1 MASRVTALPR
11 IIINLPILSMIH
23 AYKRQTAIWNEEL
36 GKIGCS
42 LKMYLNL
49 VFLILIEFHLT
60 KSSEILRPR
69 GVSISSNV
77 FLR

>member
-1 MASRVTALPR
+1 MSHEDACRRITA
-11 IIINLPILSMIH
+11 
-23 AYKRQTAIWNEEL
+23 TCVEEL
-36 GKIGCS
+36 GETGRS

>member
-1 MASRVTALPR
+1 VTYREDACR
-11 IIINLPILSMIH
+11 RMTTTCVQEFGETG
-23 AYKRQTAIWNEEL
+23 R
-36 GKIGCS
+36 S
-42 LKMYLNL
+42 LKMYLNV
-49 VFLILIEFHLT
+49 VFVILIEFHLT